1 MYVDASGI
9 TKEAVKMLYFQA
21 LESMFLLVCL
31 WGSGEP
37 SWSHHSCSSTVHQN
51 VSTWSNRKPSK
62 VPNPDNVNLQRRL
75 VNVGTSSNCKP
86 YKPDSLN
93 WCQLNI
99 PAGGVEI
106 KLCSIL
112 MNLWFENLFP
122 SLSTVSFS
130 CEGPGPG
137 GAESGV
143 TKNHFPKLKNQ
154 YIYMKLDF
162 RVYCAGNV
170 DWPFQHLNTM
180 KKSFVVGRGY
190 IIHCYSSSARG
201 CNCFASKQVL
211 MLLSGFS

>member
-1 MYVDASGI
+1 MHVDVSGII

-37 SWSHHSCSSTVHQN
+37 SWSHHSCSSTVHQKPCMSIQAGSQRRDNN
-51 VSTWSNRKPSK
+51 VSTWSNWKPSK
-62 VPNPDNVNLQRRL
+62 VPNPDKVNLQRRL

-99 PAGGVEI
+99 LAGWC
-106 KLCSIL
+106 CSIL

-122 SLSTVSFS
+122 SLSTVSFR

-137 GAESGV
+137 RGWIWSDQ
-143 TKNHFPKLKNQ
+143 KPLPKAL
-154 YIYMKLDF
+154 
-162 RVYCAGNV
+162 
-170 DWPFQHLNTM
+170 
-180 KKSFVVGRGY
+180 KSF
-190 IIHCYSSSARG
+190 HLHEA
-201 CNCFASKQVL
+201 
-211 MLLSGFS
+211 GF

>member
-1 MYVDASGI
+1 MQVGSQKKLSKCCTSKHLKVCSYWSAFGGVVSLPDHTTHAVVLYIKSHGCQFKQRI
-9 TKEAVKMLYFQA
+9 TQRRDI
-21 LESMFLLVCL
+21 
-31 WGSGEP
+31 
-37 SWSHHSCSSTVHQN
+37 N

-112 MNLWFENLFP
+112 MNLWFQNLFP

-137 GAESGV
+137 GGWIWSDQ
-143 TKNHFPKLKNQ
+143 KPLPK
-154 YIYMKLDF
+154 
-162 RVYCAGNV
+162 A
-170 DWPFQHLNTM
+170 
-180 KKSFVVGRGY
+180 
-190 IIHCYSSSARG
+190 
-201 CNCFASKQVL
+201 
-211 MLLSGFS
+211 